1 MIRIS
6 LKEESA
12 VWNVYT
18 GGAWLSSAR
27 VVRCWVKSRNERN
40 PHVLL
45 PADNAGDSKQTAS
58 VKRRKAGMTSSQ
70 HAPYTL
76 GYTRATMG
84 ETMRCNSAKTS

>member
-27 VVRCWVKSRNERN
+27 VVRCWVSPATSATLIFSCLFGTLKR
-40 PHVLL
+40 L
-45 PADNAGDSKQTAS
+45 PVIN
-58 VKRRKAGMTSSQ
+58 RRKAGMTSSQ

-84 ETMRCNSAKTS
+84 ETMRCDSAKIS